1 MFAKHYSHRLPAHY
15 DMGLIRRRASEFGPR
30 WDDTPGLLFKAFI
43 ARERGVFGALANQYA
58 SVYLWSEPAAAGA
71 FLMDERFQTVIDS
84 FGRPEIEAWLALDV
98 QWGDAAEARA
108 LYREHVQVEPEADR
122 AALLAAQIE
131 QSQVIRGREDTV
143 AVLLALDTA
152 NWRLVRITLSSA
164 LPDRSRAREAYEVL
178 YLARPGAEVLGHE

>member
-131 QSQVIRGREDTV
+131 QSVV
-143 AVLLALDTA
+143 
-152 NWRLVRITLSSA
+152 
-164 LPDRSRAREAYEVL
+164 
-178 YLARPGAEVLGHE
+178 